1 MSIYIFH
8 TQQSPEEVAKKL
20 KELDYLERKWY
31 AKIFAQDREIEFRDY
46 LLRTKPH
53 LSLEKLCS
61 STMESSSSTTNKSNT
76 SDHFINKKKN
86 NNKHL
91 INNIGTNRS
100 NSIGGNL
107 PGGNISAGN
116 FHVWGYPHPHSHPHP
131 HPHPHHHPQAY
142 INHHHTNTYPNN
154 QPPNTLSTT
163 ATSTN
168 HGPNYF
174 PGGGYYYMQPT
185 QPHLPRPYP
194 ISNSN
199 PNPSV
204 DIQRLRST
212 SVSSVISNASNCS
225 PRLPNSGPLIHV
237 HSNSSLNGLNASFTT
252 ASSNYQNKSQLPPS
266 PNMQGMK
273 FTGNSNCQYQESPYP
288 PTRNN
293 SFISLQGN
301 LEPSNSNQRIRNDS
315 VGSFGSLQ
323 HTVPPRHPIMI
334 SSPLIASHPPKQ
346 QQVSTIQT
354 SPFLKSGHFPRV
366 NSGNS
371 MTMQQ
376 GNVSNPSVNTATGT
390 MKNAHSTSSAPPQ
403 YNHPTYNNPSPHYN
417 NSSYHNNPNQ
427 QYPPYPSNQLERH
440 SLMLPVGSKPPG
452 LPSTPYSKTVIGQ
465 SPSLA
470 SQQRN
475 LSEEGKDNSMTLGRG
490 QQTTSTKRKLSD
502 SFADGSMDNNKEREQ
517 DSPKKVRTAY
527 DSTLGHQEGRNY
539 NNPKET
545 GEQKV

>member
-1 MSIYIFH
+1 
-8 TQQSPEEVAKKL
+8 
-20 KELDYLERKWY
+20 
-31 AKIFAQDREIEFRDY
+31 
-46 LLRTKPH
+46 
-53 LSLEKLCS
+53 
-61 STMESSSSTTNKSNT
+61 
-76 SDHFINKKKN
+76 
-86 NNKHL
+86 
-91 INNIGTNRS
+91 
-100 NSIGGNL
+100 
-107 PGGNISAGN
+107 
-116 FHVWGYPHPHSHPHP
+116 
-131 HPHPHHHPQAY
+131 
-142 INHHHTNTYPNN
+142 
-154 QPPNTLSTT
+154 
-163 ATSTN
+163 
-168 HGPNYF
+168 
-174 PGGGYYYMQPT
+174 
-185 QPHLPRPYP
+185 
-194 ISNSN
+194 
-199 PNPSV
+199 
-204 DIQRLRST
+204 
-212 SVSSVISNASNCS
+212 
-225 PRLPNSGPLIHV
+225 
-237 HSNSSLNGLNASFTT
+237 
-252 ASSNYQNKSQLPPS
+252 
-266 PNMQGMK
+266 
-273 FTGNSNCQYQESPYP
+273 
-288 PTRNN
+288 
-293 SFISLQGN
+293 
-301 LEPSNSNQRIRNDS
+301 
-315 VGSFGSLQ
+315 
-323 HTVPPRHPIMI
+323 
-334 SSPLIASHPPKQ
+334 
-346 QQVSTIQT
+346 
-354 SPFLKSGHFPRV
+354 
-366 NSGNS
+366 